1 MKNSLLLYLFIT
13 AVLLNVFTYMYYS
26 GEVKHEKAR
35 FVAYDKKIKD
45 SITSIINKSSDADY
59 FSLEKNQNAQ
69 EYFDNDDPNKYIDY
83 QKLIPTVTNKLM
95 EFNDDP
101 KGNIYTGQ
109 EKISDKKFIINKAK
123 ILNHRWIIADFTDGV
138 YWGEVLLKYF
148 VNDDKTISFEVIQSL
163 IYQKNAS

>member
-1 MKNSLLLYLFIT
+1 
-13 AVLLNVFTYMYYS
+13 
-26 GEVKHEKAR
+26 
-35 FVAYDKKIKD
+35 
-45 SITSIINKSSDADY
+45 
-59 FSLEKNQNAQ
+59 
-69 EYFDNDDPNKYIDY
+69 
-83 QKLIPTVTNKLM
+83 M